1 MTSFLLIRIT
11 VKYEDIPNDITNE
24 AGEDEFDVIGDYHSI
39 DIDENS
45 NDSE

>member
-1 MTSFLLIRIT
+1 M
-11 VKYEDIPNDITNE
+11 NDE
-24 AGEDEFDVIGDYHSI
+24 AGEDEFDASGDYHSI